1 MQLARKR
8 FSLQPID
15 LIRIVRNVPA
25 SGGLFPGLDEVVR
38 KRKTS
43 ATSASTPIIAG
54 TAPIK
59 WPHPTGEVPMSK
71 RNEMEIDALVDGET
85 VLCTISEAQG
95 AALAR
100 ILSHAGIDCRLV
112 PDADGLIVL
121 INEIDAQMAE
131 LLLAKR
137 KKDVEEEEESDDE
150 EEEEEDD
157 DLEEDE
163 DEDEDFDD
171 EEDDEFEEEFDD
183 DELDDDDDDIFYDDD
198 DDV

>member
-1 MQLARKR
+1 
-8 FSLQPID
+8 
-15 LIRIVRNVPA
+15 
-25 SGGLFPGLDEVVR
+25 
-38 KRKTS
+38 
-43 ATSASTPIIAG
+43 
-54 TAPIK
+54 
-59 WPHPTGEVPMSK
+59 MSK
-71 RNEMEIDALVDGET
+71 RNEMELETLVDGEVDGET

-95 AALAR
+95 AAVAR
-100 ILSHAGIDCRLV
+100 ILSHAGIECRLV

-150 EEEEEDD
+150 EEEEDD

-163 DEDEDFDD
+163 DEDDDFDD
-171 EEDDEFEEEFDD
+171 EEEDEFEEEFDD